1 MYKEPIRS
9 VLHLVSRVFSVME
22 RAQDDIHIMNVRSH
36 KLIWQYDQKA
46 GVPPAL
52 IVLNPYQ
59 VAWPK

>member
-9 VLHLVSRVFSVME
+9 VLHLDSRVFSVME
-22 RAQDDIHIMNVRSH
+22 SAQDDVQRMDVKSH